1 MVLENGLVNRE
12 NENVLTLVKILP
24 INMPNFEKIM
34 NNMEIPEIT
43 ANFFILYKDEETWLS
58 GWISLEPSLEEFMS
72 VLRGE
77 IEYSW
82 ELENIDMADYLIF
95 HIDLEDKNNMKEIT
109 DNQYYQGVM
118 QLEDIFIVVLHKDIK
133 YRIIENIPPVF
144 EWFMGTI

>member
-1 MVLENGLVNRE
+1 
-12 NENVLTLVKILP
+12 
-24 INMPNFEKIM
+24 MPNFEKIT
-34 NNMEIPEIT
+34 NNMELPEKT
-43 ANFFILYKDEETWLS
+43 ANFFILYKDEETWLN
-58 GWISLEPSLEEFMS
+58 GWISLESSLEEFIS
-72 VLRGE
+72 VLREE

-144 EWFMGTI
+144 EWFMGII

>member
-1 MVLENGLVNRE
+1 MPDFEQIMK
-12 NENVLTLVKILP
+12 NESP
-24 INMPNFEKIM
+24 
-34 NNMEIPEIT
+34 PEIT
-43 ANFFILYKDEETWLS
+43 ANFFILYKEEEKWLN
-58 GWISLEPSLEEFMS
+58 GWISLEPSLEEFIS
-72 VLRGE
+72 VLREE